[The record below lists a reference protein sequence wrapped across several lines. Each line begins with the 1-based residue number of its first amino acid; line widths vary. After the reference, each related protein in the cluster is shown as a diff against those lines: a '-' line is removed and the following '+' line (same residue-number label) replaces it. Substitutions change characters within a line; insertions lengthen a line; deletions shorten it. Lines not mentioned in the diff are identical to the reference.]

1 MGAHS
6 RSVALHI
13 ALNRST
19 TSAKHPWM
27 FVLFEISKVFGM
39 VERTRGARSRARR
52 RVEVHGVFHGV
63 FLNDWERKRETKET
77 RETRAPTRARDERDE
92 RLRLP
97 LKKGGDNI
105 RTRVSEPRSL
115 HHKNQH
121 SKPVVFTV
129 RIYDEN
135 PSLNLTFTLD
145 LLLFWQITKC
155 RKQVHTVC
163 YWHGLRQYTENDDE
177 ETSRN
182 RKRGVLDFSI
192 KSKC

>member
-1 MGAHS
+1 
-6 RSVALHI
+6 
-13 ALNRST
+13 
-19 TSAKHPWM
+19 
-27 FVLFEISKVFGM
+27 M

-97 LKKGGDNI
+97 LKKGEDNK
-105 RTRVSEPRSL
+105 RTSFWTDRS
-115 HHKNQH
+115 NQ
-121 SKPVVFTV
+121 SFSLCV
-129 RIYDEN
+129 IYDEN

-145 LLLFWQITKC
+145 LLLIWQITKC

-182 RKRGVLDFSI
+182 RKEGSSI
-192 KSKC
+192 FPLKVNWIRD